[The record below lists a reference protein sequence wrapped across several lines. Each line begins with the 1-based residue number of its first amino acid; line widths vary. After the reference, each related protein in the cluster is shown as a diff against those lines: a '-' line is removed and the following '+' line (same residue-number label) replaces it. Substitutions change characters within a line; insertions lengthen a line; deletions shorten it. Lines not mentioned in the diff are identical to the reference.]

1 MSIFSAPS
9 FYSKRDQDIY
19 NKGFFFQPRE
29 PFSDGSF
36 DPNQFT
42 TNLPG
47 SGGAAAATGINT
59 IPFQQQDD
67 DPGQNP
73 FGPLEKT
80 YLTESYDDLPD
91 YMKEGGLLS
100 FLPNRIRGQLGTRLQ
115 KQFDMTQKMPS
126 IFAALAGMQSP
137 FNPNSANYNRN
148 IAEQLNYLEGEDGL
162 IGRSSVGLKYGP
174 ESVLFGKNVISG
186 FGTND
191 YEQALRDYITRMQNS
206 RYSQKYKDKKTKQ
219 AQKEL
224 DKFLA
229 KTTFKTGEQPGA
241 RTEGGGREVDTSRGA
256 VAGAQQDISNYE
268 SFNEAPLADGGRVG
282 YMMGGLAD
290 LVDIYD

>member
-1 MSIFSAPS
+1 MSIFAAPS
-9 FYSKRDQDIY
+9 FYSQSDQDIY
-19 NKGFFFQPRE
+19 NRGNFFIPTEKFR
-29 PFSDGSF
+29 GA
-36 DPNQFT
+36 FT
-42 TNLPG
+42 TNAPLTTG
-47 SGGAAAATGINT
+47 TGGATAATGINT
-59 IPFQQQDD
+59 IPFQQQQQDD
-67 DPGQNP
+67 DPGQSP

-91 YMKEGGLLS
+91 YMKEDGLLS
-100 FLPNRIRGQLGTRLQ
+100 FLPNRIRGQLGNRLQ

-206 RYSQKYKDKKTKQ
+206 RYSQEYKDKKEKQ
-219 AQKEL
+219 AQEEL

-241 RTEGGGREVDTSRGA
+241 RIEGGGREVDTSRGA

-268 SFNEAPLADGGRVG
+268 SFGDVPMADGGRVP
-282 YMMGGLAD
+282 YMMGGLTD

>member
-1 MSIFSAPS
+1 MSIFAAPS
-9 FYSKRDQDIY
+9 FYSQSDQDIY
-19 NKGFFFQPRE
+19 NRGNFFIPTEKFR
-29 PFSDGSF
+29 GA
-36 DPNQFT
+36 FT
-42 TNLPG
+42 TNAPLTTG
-47 SGGAAAATGINT
+47 TGGTTATTGINT
-59 IPFQQQDD
+59 IPFQQQQQDD
-67 DPGQNP
+67 DPGQSP

-91 YMKEGGLLS
+91 YMKEGGVLS

-206 RYSQKYKDKKTKQ
+206 RYSQEYKDKKAKQ
-219 AQKEL
+219 AQEEL

-282 YMMGGLAD
+282 YMMGGLTD